1 MHCPQDSGAKLKNF
15 EKTPHRE
22 IHAANFAVGNHWCR
36 GRGDLE
42 GKEMQL
48 HLHALLPSSPPP
60 HTHTHTHTCT
70 HARTHTHTHAVLK
83 AHLVCSIC
91 RTLHGV
97 LSRFFLIHFLYAELL
112 FLLFPSLNRLSDYI
126 QHFVYFSFFI

>member
-1 MHCPQDSGAKLKNF
+1 MTLFIKLIIACTAPRIQGPSLKILKKHLIGKYMQQILQWEITDVGVGETWK
-15 EKTPHRE
+15 EKKCNCTCMPCSLPHP
-22 IHAANFAVGNHWCR
+22 
-36 GRGDLE
+36 L
-42 GKEMQL
+42 
-48 HLHALLPSSPPP
+48 
-60 HTHTHTHTCT
+60 HTH
-70 HARTHTHTHAVLK
+70 THTHTHAVLK